1 MIQLVDGASIRKLSV
16 GGFENLFLDKTSS
29 IETMNSQLCLALSST
44 IVEAKHISR
53 IIFFQSMASFCSMLR
68 RTNEL

>member
-1 MIQLVDGASIRKLSV
+1 MIRLVDGASIRKLSV
-16 GGFENLFLDKTSS
+16 GGFENIFLDKTSS
-29 IETMNSQLCLALSST
+29 IETTNSQLCLALST